1 MFVVI
6 FYTTDMNNCSK
17 TKLYKLYF
25 SLGAV
30 LIFAILALS
39 GVLLARLISMK
50 RTNDTSRT
58 QIVYQISG
66 SESMQKNFNALILIL
81 VMAKH

>member
-6 FYTTDMNNCSK
+6 FYTTDMNNSSK
-17 TKLYKLYF
+17 MKLGF
-25 SLGAV
+25 SFGAV
-30 LIFAILALS
+30 LIFAILVLS
-39 GVLLARLISMK
+39 GVLLARLIWSMK

-66 SESMQKNFNALILIL
+66 SESMQKSFNALILIL
-81 VMAKH
+81 VMARH